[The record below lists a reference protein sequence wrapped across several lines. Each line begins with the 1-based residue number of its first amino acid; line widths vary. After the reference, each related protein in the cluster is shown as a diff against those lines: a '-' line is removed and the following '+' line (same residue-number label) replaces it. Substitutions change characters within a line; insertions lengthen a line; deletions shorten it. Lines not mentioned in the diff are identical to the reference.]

1 MVGLP
6 LGKQNAVIVILIVIV
21 IVIVTVS
28 VIVRC
33 GGITVS
39 KAKSCLTP
47 GAERKMGNR

>member
-1 MVGLP
+1 MVGLLP
-6 LGKQNAVIVILIVIV
+6 IGKQNAVIV

>member
-6 LGKQNAVIVILIVIV
+6 LGKQNAVIVIV

>member
-1 MVGLP
+1 MVGLLP
-6 LGKQNAVIVILIVIV
+6 LGKQNAVIVI
-21 IVIVTVS
+21 VIVTVIVS

>member
-1 MVGLP
+1 MVGLLP
-6 LGKQNAVIVILIVIV
+6 LGKQNAVIVI
-21 IVIVTVS
+21 VIVTVN

-39 KAKSCLTP
+39 KAKNCLTP